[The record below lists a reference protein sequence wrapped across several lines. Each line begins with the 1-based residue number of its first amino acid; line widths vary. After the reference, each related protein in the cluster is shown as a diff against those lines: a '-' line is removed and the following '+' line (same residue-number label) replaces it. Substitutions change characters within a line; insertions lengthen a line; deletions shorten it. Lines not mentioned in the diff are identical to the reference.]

1 MDLNSLSENT
11 TQDNRLFDEQK
22 YLNKYTWTYYSMT
35 QYNICIKDVNFSSVT
50 NLVNQV
56 AEEELGLMLQFYL
69 KKIRKSVSQDMKI
82 CLHMSM
88 LC

>member
-35 QYNICIKDVNFSSVT
+35 QYNICIKYVNFSSVT

>member
-1 MDLNSLSENT
+1 MDLNSLSKNT

-22 YLNKYTWTYYSMT
+22 YLNKYTRTYYSMT
-35 QYNICIKDVNFSSVT
+35 QYNICIKYVKFSSVT

-56 AEEELGLMLQFYL
+56 AEEELGLMLPFYL
-69 KKIRKSVSQDMKI
+69 KKIQKSVSQDMKI
-82 CLHMSM
+82 HLHMST